1 MRSSQTVKNLL
12 PRVQKEH
19 ILPFHKTLRRII
31 KYTQTRGVIP
41 LQSINT
47 YKEKQILCHN
57 IYQAF
62 HLLSS
67 RITTIFI
74 CLRRYQSLPTVA
86 TQGDAL
92 LHTRANRIIFGFRWK
107 NSDSVIKTSE
117 WSRWLLR
124 HIRTSRR
131 LTWATRLYTVY
142 SRFFSYFF
150 FLPADPFC
158 LRKISTDPQVFV
170 HLNTRCPDDGFQLKI
185 CISELTLDS
194 YWHVPPKRP

>member
-150 FLPADPFC
+150 FARGPILSSQNIHGSSSLCSFKYTVPRWWVPIKDLY
-158 LRKISTDPQVFV
+158 LRTDF
-170 HLNTRCPDDGFQLKI
+170 R
-185 CISELTLDS
+185 
-194 YWHVPPKRP
+194 